1 MPPHFYLARNSDNA
15 QPLALAYRQPVAY
28 AHLGTIEASLRPE
41 AREARLGSTLHAA
54 EECRERLVEAA
65 EHLLLTREAVSG
77 QPFVLRAD
85 RFQFRSLI
93 AVAQRDAAP
102 PVGFDALL
110 KPGEEIDIN
119 PATGSSVS
127 PGSVQ
132 PRTVQPSPAPAPM
145 PMQRPV
151 SQSAP
156 RSPTVQTPGGAAVVN
171 QGSGTSVQTY
181 TDPKGGT
188 GLMVPNGNG
197 TSTMIAPDGSVQTVP
212 TPK

>member
-1 MPPHFYLARNSDNA
+1 M
-15 QPLALAYRQPVAY
+15 
-28 AHLGTIEASLRPE
+28 
-41 AREARLGSTLHAA
+41 
-54 EECRERLVEAA
+54 
-65 EHLLLTREAVSG
+65 
-77 QPFVLRAD
+77 
-85 RFQFRSLI
+85 
-93 AVAQRDAAP
+93 
-102 PVGFDALL
+102 
-110 KPGEEIDIN
+110 
-119 PATGSSVS
+119 S